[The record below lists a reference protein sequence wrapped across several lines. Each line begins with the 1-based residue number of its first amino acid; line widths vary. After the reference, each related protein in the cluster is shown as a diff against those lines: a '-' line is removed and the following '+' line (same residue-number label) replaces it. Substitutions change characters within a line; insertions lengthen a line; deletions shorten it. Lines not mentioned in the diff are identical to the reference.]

1 MNQSDYY
8 KVGKKEIENGNGE
21 EQRMIKVMGGIEEL
35 EDGEIEVDRDGR
47 VIKANNKVNVPKA
60 LQQHFVMNNV
70 LSKIHE
76 KENEKV
82 IGEEGTEA

>member
-76 KENEKV
+76 KENEKI